1 MIIFCVMQEQ
11 ETPEGGKE
19 SQVSVRDAA
28 RTLGLDSF
36 TLYSLIQRD
45 RVTPTRSPSGEIT
58 ISEAELTRLTDRQ
71 RSAAC

>member
-1 MIIFCVMQEQ
+1 MEEQ
-11 ETPEGGKE
+11 ETPEGGTE

-45 RVTPTRSPSGEIT
+45 HVNVTRSPSGELT
-58 ISEAELTRLTDRQ
+58 ISESELARLTGRQ
-71 RSAAC
+71 RSAEC

>member
-1 MIIFCVMQEQ
+1 MIYCVMEDQKTLES
-11 ETPEGGKE
+11 ERE

-45 RVTPTRSPSGEIT
+45 HVNVTRSPSGALT
-58 ISEAELTRLTDRQ
+58 IGESELARLTRRQ
-71 RSAAC
+71 RNTAC